1 MSPIICLKMLAA
13 TVMLCTSAAI
23 HAQAAAYPSK
33 PVRLLVG
40 NAPGGGSDTLARAL
54 GAKLT
59 EAWKGKAVIV
69 ENHPGALGLLAV
81 DLTAK
86 AAPDGHT
93 LVIPSASTL
102 VVPMLLKK
110 TNLDVRTAFT
120 PVTELTTQMQMLLAH
135 PALPANSMKELVAY
149 AKANPDKLNLGSS
162 GAGSIGHAGMMLINQ
177 SAGIDIQHVP
187 FKGAGPAL
195 QALLGGQIQLATVSA
210 IAGVPQVKS
219 GKAKAI
225 GVTGASRLRNAPDI
239 PTIAEFIPGYELTN
253 WYGLYGPAGIPVPV
267 VTLLHRDV
275 TKLLGDPDLQ
285 SKFDGA
291 EATPSASPAALA
303 ARLAKEV
310 GKWEALLKI
319 PGFKESLE

>member
-1 MSPIICLKMLAA
+1 MFRIVFLKTVAVSAMICA
-13 TVMLCTSAAI
+13 SAAV

-33 PVRLLVG
+33 PVKILVG

-59 EAWKGKAVIV
+59 ETWKGKAVVV

-81 DLTAK
+81 ELTAK
-86 AAPDGHT
+86 AAPDGYT

-102 VVPMLLKK
+102 VVPMLLKQ
-110 TNLDVRTAFT
+110 TALDVRTAFT
-120 PVTELTTQMQMLLAH
+120 PITELTTQMQMLLAH

-149 AKANPDKLNLGSS
+149 AKANPGKLNLGSS
-162 GAGSIGHAGMMLINQ
+162 GTGSIGHAGMMLINQ

-195 QALLGGQIQLATVSA
+195 QALLGGQIELATVSA

-225 GVTGASRLRNAPDI
+225 GVTGASRLGNAQDI

-253 WYGLYGPAGIPVPV
+253 WYGLYGPAGMSAPV

-285 SKFDGA
+285 SKFEGA
-291 EATPSASPAALA
+291 EATPSASPAALG

-310 GKWEALLKI
+310 GKWETLLQI
-319 PGFKESLE
+319 PGFKESLQ